1 VPETL
6 SCTSDASL
14 DFLWVSSGVGL
25 ARAILFLS
33 FTTQKVDRTSA
44 QTFQGYAN
52 NRCGLNGAGMVTA

>member
-33 FTTQKVDRTSA
+33 FTTQKVDRTSSVA
-44 QTFQGYAN
+44 SMLFLEFGVFV
-52 NRCGLNGAGMVTA
+52 RMLRR